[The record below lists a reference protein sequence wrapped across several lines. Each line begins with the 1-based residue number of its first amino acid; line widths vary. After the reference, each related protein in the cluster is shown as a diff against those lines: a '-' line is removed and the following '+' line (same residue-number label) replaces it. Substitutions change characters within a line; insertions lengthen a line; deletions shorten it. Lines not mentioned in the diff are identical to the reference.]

1 MQKEFEVC
9 QRHNKFLFDI
19 QEREV
24 FFLEGV

>member
-9 QRHNKFLFDI
+9 QRHNEFQFDI